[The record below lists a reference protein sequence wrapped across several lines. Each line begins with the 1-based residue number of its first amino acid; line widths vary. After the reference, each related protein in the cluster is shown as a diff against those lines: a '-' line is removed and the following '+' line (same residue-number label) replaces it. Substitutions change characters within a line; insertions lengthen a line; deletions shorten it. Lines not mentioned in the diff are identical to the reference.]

1 MCKTLFDLFKHR
13 DMRPVNIIDA
23 ILNVIKHHQ
32 ISLQDPRNTNN
43 RLHAMGESLEKYVKD
58 IFAGTLHASEEEK
71 MQIHAQCF
79 SYGGGANNP
88 PDAMIRGGAA
98 IEIKK
103 VESIGSVPLN
113 SSFPKSKLHR
123 DDYRISNA
131 CRNAEGDTWTEKDMI
146 YAIGHVQKNTNIL
159 KSLAFVYGDVY
170 CADRECYENIFN
182 TIKNAIN
189 STPLQLEES
198 DELAHINAVDPLGI
212 TYFRARG
219 MWGINHPYR
228 VFNYI
233 YDYTRGHAFDF
244 MAIIPT
250 SIFDTFENTNL
261 LVEEARTN
269 PNLHILDKQVK
280 NPNNTVQLINVKLI
294 TYFIQ

>member
-1 MCKTLFDLFKHR
+1 
-13 DMRPVNIIDA
+13 MRPANMVDA

-58 IFAGTLHASEEEK
+58 IFAGTLRASEEER

-88 PDAMIRGGAA
+88 PDAMIKGGAA

-113 SSFPKSKLHR
+113 SSYPKSTLYR
-123 DDYRISNA
+123 DDNRISNE
-131 CRNAEGDTWTEKDMI
+131 CRDAEGDTWTEKNMI
-146 YAIGHVQKNTNIL
+146 YAIGHVLRNTNIL

-170 CADRECYENIFN
+170 CADRKCYEDIFN
-182 TIKNAIN
+182 TIKDAIN
-189 STPLQLEES
+189 STALQLDDS
-198 DELAHINAVDPLGI
+198 DELARINAVDPLGI

-233 YDYTRGHAFDF
+233 YNYTGEHAFDL
-244 MAIIPT
+244 MAIIPS
-250 SIFDTFENTNL
+250 SIFETFENANL
-261 LVEEARTN
+261 LLEEAHKN
-269 PNLHILDKQVK
+269 PTLHIEDKLVK